1 MATGDCALCH
11 KRPSRMLRTSRVGHS
26 RTLPHLQSPACRTKY
41 GIQAITPIVAGR
53 IGIGNRSRV
62 HVPAALDICVL
73 AFALAPPAPPP
84 AGQRVSHGHSVHLV
98 RGVVQGAHLSI
109 VIEAAVDESTVPW
122 LPKRW
127 ETRDDLV
134 EIIHVGVHVV
144 NLTSRAIG
152 DMRGVVCAISP
163 SGHRGGVVG
172 RAESDVVAFPIREER
187 DGLRGQDVCGL
198 VQIKSRI

>member
-11 KRPSRMLRTSRVGHS
+11 KKPSRMLMTSRVGHS
-26 RTLPHLQSPACRTKY
+26 RTLQQLQSPACRTKY
-41 GIQAITPIVAGR
+41 GIQAITPIVARR

-62 HVPAALDICVL
+62 HVPAALDIRVL

-109 VIEAAVDESTVPW
+109 VIEAAVDEGTVPW

-127 ETRDDLV
+127 GTRDDLV
-134 EIIHVGVHVV
+134 EIAHVGIHVV

-152 DMRGVVCAISP
+152 DMRGIARAVSP

-187 DGLRGQDVCGL
+187 DGLRGQDVGGL
-198 VQIKSRI
+198 VQVKSRI